1 MGTIVSPLNL
11 AAEWFA
17 GVDTIPAHTT
27 YLCVCPGTLTW
38 ALTTIH
44 GIWTSPSPITP
55 SVNSMSFPQP
65 ARHSLVGTELQIQD
79 SLLALWTLAGDLV
92 PLRLSFPQK
101 ERGRVLQIW
110 PRGLPFPT
118 ISPTPRPRPQSYPFP
133 GQESN
138 AGGHFVADTN
148 CPLTP

>member
-1 MGTIVSPLNL
+1 MICWGRYNTSPHH
-11 AAEWFA
+11 
-17 GVDTIPAHTT
+17 IP
-27 YLCVCPGTLTW
+27 LCVSRDSHLSLDYYTW
-38 ALTTIH
+38 DLDL
-44 GIWTSPSPITP
+44 PPPITP

-79 SLLALWTLAGDLV
+79 SLLALWTWAGDLV